1 MLDEKNGGFAPLVF
15 EKDILIRSEQ
25 VDMTRRL
32 RISEMF
38 MLLEKASI
46 AHTEELG
53 CTRHKTLDRGLL
65 WIITRQSLEVSEWPE
80 YDENITVRS
89 WQGDMMHVFFPRF
102 YEVLKDGKTIAR
114 GEALWMLIDEKTRE
128 MIMPEEYGISIPG
141 APGAGDM
148 MIPPVRMPEGGALLE
163 KELTAEFSR
172 IDINGHMNNARYF
185 DLIDDETEP
194 QRLAGVRP
202 KKITA
207 NYVNELKLGERFI
220 FRAFEKDDV
229 RYYEGAS
236 DKIKFRISMEF

>member
-1 MLDEKNGGFAPLVF
+1 MPDLTF

-65 WIITRQSLEVSEWPE
+65 WIITRQTLEVTEWPE
-80 YDENITVRS
+80 YDEHITVRS
-89 WQGDMMHVFFPRF
+89 WPGDMMHVFFPRF
-102 YEVLKDGKTIAR
+102 YEVLRDGRTIAR

-128 MIMPEEYGISIPG
+128 MVMPEEYDISIPG
-141 APGAGDM
+141 APGADDM
-148 MIPPVRMPEGGALLE
+148 MIPAVRMPKEAALSE
-163 KELTAEFSR
+163 KELMAEFSR

-185 DLIDDETEP
+185 DLIDDETDVTKLTGP
-194 QRLAGVRP
+194 RP
-202 KKITA
+202 RRILA
-207 NYVNELKLGERFI
+207 NYVNELTLGERFT
-220 FRAFEKDDV
+220 FRTFAAGSDGSDRV
-229 RYYEGAS
+229 YEGAS
-236 DKIKFRISMEF
+236 DKVKFRISMEYPGIIE